1 MTAVAPRRSR
11 SLLTV
16 VDLTATFV
24 FAMEGSIAA
33 TYYDVDIFGVFVLGF
48 STCLVGGI
56 IRDVLIGC
64 TPPASLRS
72 PTYPVVA
79 FAGSAMVW
87 ILDRAV
93 DDIPLLLF
101 QVTDALG
108 LSLFAVAGAM
118 KALDYKIR
126 SLVAA
131 LLGAVSACGGGV
143 VRDMMLNIVPI
154 VLRTEIYALAAL
166 SGAAT
171 TVLAVRYFKAGRAAA
186 MTAGFLV
193 CLVVRLVSVW
203 QGWSL
208 PHLD

>member
-1 MTAVAPRRSR
+1 MTAVAPNRSR

-33 TYYDVDIFGVFVLGF
+33 TYYDVDVFGVFVLGF
-48 STCLVGGI
+48 STALVGGI

-64 TPPASLRS
+64 TGAAAVIL
-72 PTYPVVA
+72 
-79 FAGSAMVW
+79 
-87 ILDRAV
+87 LDRAV
-93 DDIPLLLF
+93 DDIPLILF
-101 QVTDALG
+101 QITDAIG

-118 KALDYKIR
+118 KALEYKIR

-131 LLGAVSACGGGV
+131 LLGTVSACGGGV
-143 VRDMMLNIVPI
+143 VRDIMLNIVPI
-154 VLRTEIYALAAL
+154 VLRAEVYAFAAL

-171 TVLAVRYFKAGRAAA
+171 TVFVVRYFKAGRAVA
-186 MTAGFLV
+186 MSAGFVV
-193 CLVVRLVSVW
+193 CLVVRLVSVS

-208 PHLD
+208 PHLE

>member
-1 MTAVAPRRSR
+1 MTAALRGRSR

-24 FAMEGSIAA
+24 FAMEGAIAA
-33 TYYDVDIFGVFVLGF
+33 TYYDVDIFGVVVLGF
-48 STCLVGGI
+48 STALVGGI

-79 FAGSAMVW
+79 MAGAGLVLL
-87 ILDRAV
+87 LDRAV
-93 DDIPLLLF
+93 DDIPLVLLL
-101 QVTDALG
+101 VTGALG
-108 LSLFAVAGAM
+108 LSLFTVAGAM
-118 KALDYKIR
+118 KALDYQIR

-131 LLGAVSACGGGV
+131 LLGTVSACGGGV

-154 VLRTEIYALAAL
+154 VLRTEVYAFAAL
-166 SGAAT
+166 VGAT
-171 TVLAVRYFKAGRAAA
+171 TAVLSVRYLHAGRAAA
-186 MTAGFLV
+186 MTAGFAV
-193 CLVVRLVSVW
+193 CVVVRLVSVW

>member
-1 MTAVAPRRSR
+1 LTAVVPNRSR

-33 TYYDVDIFGVFVLGF
+33 TYYDVDVFGVFVLGF
-48 STCLVGGI
+48 STALVGGI

-72 PTYPVVA
+72 PTYPLTA
-79 FAGSAMVW
+79 FAGAAAV
-87 ILDRAV
+87 ILLDRAV
-93 DDIPLLLF
+93 DDIPLVLL
-101 QVTDALG
+101 QVTDAVG

-118 KALDYKIR
+118 KALEYKIR

-154 VLRTEIYALAAL
+154 VLRAEVYALAAL

-171 TVLAVRYFKAGRAAA
+171 TVFVVRYFKAGRAEA
-186 MTAGFLV
+186 MTAGFVV

-208 PHLD
+208 PHLE

>member
-1 MTAVAPRRSR
+1 MTTAVPFRAR
-11 SLLTV
+11 SLLTI
-16 VDLTATFV
+16 VDLCATFV

-33 TYYDVDIFGVFVLGF
+33 TYYDVDILGVVVLGF

-56 IRDVLIGC
+56 VRDLLIGC

-72 PTYPVVA
+72 PLYPMVA
-79 FAGSAMVW
+79 FAGSGLVLL
-87 ILDRAV
+87 LDRAV
-93 DDIPLLLF
+93 DDIPRLLF
-101 QVTDALG
+101 TVTDAIG

-131 LLGAVSACGGGV
+131 LLGAVSAVGGGV

-154 VLRTEIYALAAL
+154 VLRGEIYAMAAL

-171 TVLAVRYFKAGRAAA
+171 AVIAVRFFRAGRATAR
-186 MTAGFLV
+186 TAGFLV
-193 CLVVRLVSVW
+193 CLVFRLGAVW
-203 QGWSL
+203 QNWSL
-208 PHLD
+208 PHLG